1 MFGRLA
7 IHVADN
13 SKDALVKLPL
23 IYLMDC
29 TLNDCSLILNPMD
42 QREVYPALMLFPA
55 EKKNAVP
62 YDGDMAVADI
72 IKFISNHGSNSH
84 HLISDMGILWSVAEK
99 GGRSQNLFKDASP
112 TEIHDEIP
120 VAEDKFHE
128 VLLKDRT
135 PKGVFKYNQIKSDT
149 SKELHET
156 APHVVA
162 GSVLIA
168 TEKLLSIKPFDKSL
182 VLIVKSNQITGFQG
196 LIINKHIRW
205 DSLHE
210 LEEGLEMLK
219 EAPLSFGGPLIQQG
233 MPLVALTRRATKF
246 RYPEVLPGVYFVD
259 QATTIREIE
268 EFKTDNRSIADFW
281 FFLGYSNWG
290 WEQLFDEIAEGAWDV
305 SDDAMGNLDWPSS

>member
-1 MFGRLA
+1 LQLSIVLLLPHRTSL
-7 IHVADN
+7 
-13 SKDALVKLPL
+13 LVL
-23 IYLMDC
+23 
-29 TLNDCSLILNPMD
+29 
-42 QREVYPALMLFPA
+42 V
-55 EKKNAVP
+55 
-62 YDGDMAVADI
+62 
-72 IKFISNHGSNSH
+72 
-84 HLISDMGILWSVAEK
+84 GILWSVAEK
-99 GGRSQNLFKDASP
+99 GGRSRNLFKDASP

-120 VAEDKFHE
+120 DAEDKFHE

-168 TEKLLSIKPFDKSL
+168 TEKLLSIQPFDKS
-182 VLIVKSNQITGFQG
+182 VILIVKADQITGFQG

-219 EAPLSFGGPLIQQG
+219 EAPLSFGGPIVEHG
-233 MPLVALTRRATKF
+233 MPLVALTQRATKH

-259 QATTIREIE
+259 QVATIREIE
-268 EFKTDNRSIADFW
+268 EFKSDNRSIVDYW
-281 FFLGYSNWG
+281 FFLGYSSWG

-305 SDDAMGNLDWPSS
+305 SDDAMGKFRLAMKLTI